1 MGAREVDPFSAKSGI
16 RMVRGWDSSEL
27 FILGV
32 RGKAHCLTILLF
44 SKGYLV
50 LNDFEN
56 PGDFLKALSF
66 LRKWKIPYFKY
77 VSIL

>member
-1 MGAREVDPFSAKSGI
+1 MFDYF
-16 RMVRGWDSSEL
+16 
-27 FILGV
+27 
-32 RGKAHCLTILLF
+32 LLF